1 MFAVGECCCWVAR
14 APRLTFRYELLVK
27 LLLDDTICILSYD
40 ITKETDRQVELVYTQ
55 IPAISI
61 DMYIYMYSTRRWTD
75 DR

>member
-1 MFAVGECCCWVAR
+1 MAR

-61 DMYIYMYSTRRWTD
+61 DMYIYICTVHRWTD